1 MKTKLFFLILFL
13 QFSKVYSQEVFTEK
27 ISNSEIKT
35 ILFYGFGANQ
45 NFQKRA
51 LLPPIINLNGNNSL
65 FIEFDD
71 LRATY
76 SQFSAK
82 IIHCETNWVKS
93 NLNEME
99 YLEGFNEFFINTF
112 DVSQNTKIPYYHF
125 RFKLPKLKVS
135 GNYVLQIFEDN
146 LNGTILIQ
154 KKFQI
159 FEQKIN
165 ILAQV
170 FPAQD
175 PNLWKTSQQINV
187 SLNHGDYR
195 INNAKKEIKVVI
207 RQNFREDKTIE
218 LNNNNLINA
227 GLNEMK
233 FNNFNNENVFLAGN
247 EFRYFNASSS
257 FSKGDNI
264 KNTIQGK
271 TDELLIIPQTIRS
284 NKAYLDAFD
293 NNGQFIL
300 NNNLGQDLDLSSDY
314 ISVKIVLNLPK
325 KNDKDVPFVIGKF
338 NNWNLENAKLEFN
351 PNTQMY
357 EKSFLLKQGIYD
369 YAFGQFQDSVNKIDE
384 TYFEGN
390 FSDTKNTY
398 EIFVYQKSPSARASQ
413 LVGYRLINMLDN

>member
-1 MKTKLFFLILFL
+1 LKTKLFFLILFL
-13 QFSKVYSQEVFTEK
+13 QFSKVYSQEVFIEK
-27 ISNSEIKT
+27 ISNPEIKT
-35 ILFYGFGANQ
+35 ILFYGFGPNQ
-45 NFQKRA
+45 NFQKRY

-71 LRATY
+71 LRASY

-135 GNYVLQIFEDN
+135 GNYILQIFEDN
-146 LNGTILIQ
+146 LNGTLIIQ

-195 INNAKKEIKVVI
+195 INNTKKEIKVVI
-207 RQNFREDKTIE
+207 RQNFRDDKTIE
-218 LNNNNLINA
+218 LSNNNLINA
-227 GLNEMK
+227 GLNEIR

-271 TDELLIIPQTIRS
+271 TDQLILIPQTIRS

-314 ISVKIVLNLPK
+314 ISVKIALDLPK
-325 KNDKDVPFVIGKF
+325 KNDENVPFVIGKF
-338 NNWNLENAKLEFN
+338 NNWNLDNARLEFN

-369 YAFGQFQDSVNKIDE
+369 YAFGQMTDADNKIDE

-390 FSDTKNTY
+390 FSETKNTY
-398 EIFVYQKSPSARASQ
+398 EIFVYQKSPSTRASQ
-413 LVGYRLINMLDN
+413 LVGYRLINMLEN